1 MFIIIGVTNMSKNNK
16 VLFMKYVQLINL
28 FKYHDGMSLSDFQ
41 LKFDAQMLNL
51 ELDDYS
57 VLQEII
63 IFCGSDI
70 LEYVLSFPGINI
82 NFQSSLTGMT
92 VFNIVSQKNVFTLE
106 KAKLLIKYD
115 FSNIDSSLLDVY
127 GNNPIHDALHSK
139 AVSWKNPKIVADYY
153 DWIEMLHDAGFIL
166 MKKDYA
172 IVDRYDDFKI
182 LNIFDNMLP
191 KYEVNTSQA
200 FQKLI
205 EAYKNNDQKS
215 LDYFKNNFEENML
228 DMNYYG
234 FSLIQLVVKYCSPD
248 IVRYVLRYGKNID
261 INYQHPVFRT
271 TVLQIVTMRK
281 VFDYKLAHDL
291 LSYADVDTSLVDIFG
306 ENPVDTAVREKPR
319 SFQKSELEEDYYNWL
334 QDLYNAGFRRTKSF
348 EEITNRFK
356 DYRSQKIFE
365 K

>member
-1 MFIIIGVTNMSKNNK
+1 MSKNNK
-16 VLFMKYVQLINL
+16 DLFTKYVQLINL
-28 FKYHDGMSLSDFQ
+28 FKYHDGVSLSDFQ

-63 IFCGSDI
+63 MFCDSDI
-70 LEYVLSFPGINI
+70 LGYVLSFPDINI
-82 NFQSSLTGMT
+82 NFQSSLTGRT

-106 KAKLLIKYD
+106 KAELLIEYD
-115 FSNIDSSLLDVY
+115 SSGIDTSLLDVY

-139 AVSWKNPKIVADYY
+139 AVSWKNSKIVADYY
-153 DWIEMLHDAGFIL
+153 VWIEMLHDAGFVL

-182 LNIFDNMLP
+182 LDIFDSMLP
-191 KYEVNTSQA
+191 KYEVNTSHA
-200 FQKLI
+200 FQELI
-205 EAYKNNDQKS
+205 NAYKNGNQKS
-215 LDYFKNNFEENML
+215 LDYFKDNFDENML
-228 DMNYYG
+228 RMNYYG
-234 FSLIQLVVKYCSPD
+234 FSLVQLVVKYCSPD
-248 IVRYVLRYGKNID
+248 IVRYVLRYGKDID

-291 LSYADVDTSLVDIFG
+291 LSCADVDTSLVDIFG